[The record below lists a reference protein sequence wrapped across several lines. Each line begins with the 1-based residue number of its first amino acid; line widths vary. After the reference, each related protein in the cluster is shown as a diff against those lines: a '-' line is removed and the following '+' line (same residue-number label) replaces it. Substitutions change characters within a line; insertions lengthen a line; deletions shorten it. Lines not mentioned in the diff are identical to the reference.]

1 VLDNSYGKVRRF
13 MAAFSGGTDQ
23 SYKAA
28 SLDDGIAW
36 ARHQASMGAAA

>member
-1 VLDNSYGKVRRF
+1 
-13 MAAFSGGTDQ
+13 MAAFSGGTDL

-36 ARHQASMGAAA
+36 ARHQASVGAAA

>member
-1 VLDNSYGKVRRF
+1 MN
-13 MAAFSGGTDQ
+13 AFSGGTDL

-36 ARHQASMGAAA
+36 ARRQASQGAGK